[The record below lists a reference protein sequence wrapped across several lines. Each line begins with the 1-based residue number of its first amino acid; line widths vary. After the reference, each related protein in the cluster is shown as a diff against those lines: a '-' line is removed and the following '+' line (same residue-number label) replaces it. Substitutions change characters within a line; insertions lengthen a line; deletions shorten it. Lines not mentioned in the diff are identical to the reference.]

1 MSAFALWRLFHR
13 PGSRGSAGHTSV
25 LAIIAFA
32 AATTIFLTVLGGVHG
47 FMWRAS
53 ADHTIGCAINLDACK
68 PGTAEIWK
76 QRIANPHSLDQY
88 ATAYVVLA
96 FFACLLLI
104 VQIIDYGRFQT
115 AEAEFIRLVQ
125 TCYRKINSMV
135 IAAQCQ
141 ALNFRTSGIRQPHNT
156 GNLVEGFACRIIT
169 RLSQKLKAVIA
180 GNLQQGRV
188 SAADNQRHKRRL
200 QLAVCQ
206 KVGKYMAF
214 KMVDTYQRFVR
225 CPRPAPWQPKDRQAA
240 RQPDQ
245 VRR

>member
-1 MSAFALWRLFHR
+1 
-13 PGSRGSAGHTSV
+13 
-25 LAIIAFA
+25 
-32 AATTIFLTVLGGVHG
+32 
-47 FMWRAS
+47 
-53 ADHTIGCAINLDACK
+53 
-68 PGTAEIWK
+68 
-76 QRIANPHSLDQY
+76 
-88 ATAYVVLA
+88 
-96 FFACLLLI
+96 
-104 VQIIDYGRFQT
+104 
-115 AEAEFIRLVQ
+115 
-125 TCYRKINSMV
+125 MV

-188 SAADNQRHKRRL
+188 SAADNQRHERRL

-225 CPRPAPWQPKDRQAA
+225 CPGQRLGSRKTDKQRA
-240 RQPDQ
+240 DQ
-245 VRR
+245 TRSVGNGNSIYLLHADACR